1 MYKNETQMTLKNKWF
16 KKLIL
21 QILQYLEAVGVLEW
35 VEAEEAPL
43 VGRLLEPVIP
53 DDRLESFGLDGI
65 GGLDFWAVNPS
76 QLFQHPSF
84 LRN

>member
-1 MYKNETQMTLKNKWF
+1 MTPHGFSQVLRLWADWQAT
-16 KKLIL
+16 LW
-21 QILQYLEAVGVLEW
+21 EAVGVLEW